1 MFLIYNHFMKN
12 VFSIVFIIFVFIF
25 FWKIDSGSVV
35 YAACTGG
42 TTGTCSGTCSNI
54 GQICEDRGSGCG
66 CYSTGCS
73 GCGACDGAAMGC
85 AGSAICNYT
94 SCTCQCTGPGTGCTQ
109 WSAWSPCIGGY
120 QQRDCQVGSTDT
132 QQRTCTVNPTSTP
145 GGGNPPTNTPP
156 PPTPTEFI
164 RSRAFNPQLT
174 PVVVASQLCKSN
186 CSVAPCAFVGCQ
198 SNVNYVDVAGAGA
211 QRGGALR
218 DSSIVVLGVT
228 PVTNGSVD
236 NSGTYSA
243 NCRGAGAGNY
253 CYYWPTAINTGS
265 RVVRYIVATPTPTN
279 TPTPTPGPWV
289 KIKDSS
295 YVSRA
300 GIINR
305 IPLAP
310 IAYDS
315 SDTVQPFFIVG
326 EAGVCAAPTVDIT
339 AVNSNAKTGDPEYKA
354 IYTPAPYSMTAAS
367 FTSYVKSRKEY
378 VTITSMDEITASG
391 LYVFNG
397 NVNLSSVP
405 SQFDQYNVVL
415 LTSGTITVNA
425 ASFVPTKA
433 VVLVAGTINFD
444 PAVTEA
450 RGVFIAD
457 SVSIGTTSNQGLK
470 ITGNLIA
477 QSGLVNNRLWSN
489 PNRPSFFISFDPS
502 IYIDALPYLSTA
514 NYEWKQLQ

>member
-1 MFLIYNHFMKN
+1 MRKTLLVLLIVVSLFILRTDVRDVSACN
-12 VFSIVFIIFVFIF
+12 VGS
-25 FWKIDSGSVV
+25 SGS
-35 YAACTGG
+35 CSGSCGNIGLECKKDGG
-42 TTGTCSGTCSNI
+42 TYCDCF
-54 GQICEDRGSGCG
+54 
-66 CYSTGCS
+66 STGCS
-73 GCGACDGAAMGC
+73 GCS
-85 AGSAICNYT
+85 GSPGTCPNGGTQICNYST
-94 SCTCQCTGPGTGCTQ
+94 CNWGCNTSGGSCTS
-109 WSAWSPCIGGY
+109 WSGWSPCIGGY
-120 QQRDCQVGSTDT
+120 QQRECQAPPGVNDT

-145 GGGNPPTNTPP
+145 GGGDPPTNTPP
-156 PPTPTEFI
+156 PPTPTAFI
-164 RSRAFNPQLT
+164 RARAFNPQLT

-186 CSVAPCAFVGCQ
+186 CSVAPCAFVSCQ

-289 KIKDSS
+289 KLKDSS
-295 YVSRA
+295 YVSRT

-315 SDTVQPFFIVG
+315 SDTVQPFLIVG
-326 EAGVCAAPTVDIT
+326 EAGVCAAPTINLT
-339 AVNSNAKTGDPEYKA
+339 SVNTNAKTGDPEYRA

-367 FTSYVKSRKEY
+367 FTNYVKSRKEY
-378 VTITSMDEITASG
+378 KTITSMNEITANG
-391 LYVFNG
+391 LYVFSG
-397 NVNLSSVP
+397 NINLSSVP

-415 LTSGTITVNA
+415 LTSGTITVNT

-433 VVLVAGTINFD
+433 VVLVATTINFD
-444 PAVTEA
+444 PAVTAA

-477 QSGLVNNRLWSN
+477 QSGLVNNRMWAN

>member
-1 MFLIYNHFMKN
+1 MKRLLPLLLILIVSVFLNISA
-12 VFSIVFIIFVFIF
+12 V
-25 FWKIDSGSVV
+25 DAG
-35 YAACTGG
+35 CTGG
-42 TTGTCSGTCSNI
+42 TTGPCYTTAGGCNI
-54 GQICEDRGSGCG
+54 GQRCTDEGNGCG
-66 CYSTGCS
+66 CYDTSCSGCS
-73 GCGACDGAAMGC
+73 GSPGTCPGGGLE
-85 AGSAICNYT
+85 ICNYT
-94 SCTCQCTGPGTGCTQ
+94 TCSWGCNTSGGSCTS
-109 WSAWSPCIGGY
+109 WSGWSPCIGGY
-120 QQRDCQVGSTDT
+120 QQRECQDPPGVNDT

-145 GGGNPPTNTPP
+145 GGGDPPTNTPP
-156 PPTPTEFI
+156 PPTPTAFI
-164 RSRAFNPQLT
+164 RARAFNPQLT

-186 CSVAPCAFVGCQ
+186 CSVAPCAFVSCQ

-289 KIKDSS
+289 KLKDSS
-295 YVSRA
+295 YVSRT

-315 SDTVQPFFIVG
+315 SDTVQPFLIVG
-326 EAGVCAAPTVDIT
+326 EAGVCAAPTINLT
-339 AVNSNAKTGDPEYKA
+339 SVNTNAKTGDPEYRA

-367 FTSYVKSRKEY
+367 FTNYVKSRKEY
-378 VTITSMDEITASG
+378 KTITSMNEITANG
-391 LYVFNG
+391 LYVFSG
-397 NVNLSSVP
+397 NINLSSVP

-415 LTSGTITVNA
+415 LTSGTITVNT

-433 VVLVAGTINFD
+433 VVLVATTINFD
-444 PAVTEA
+444 PAVTAA

-477 QSGLVNNRLWSN
+477 QSGLVNNRMWAN